1 MKVLR
6 KDYYE
11 NDISKIGSKDFPLKD
26 IKESTVLNY
35 SSSKI
40 LPVNKKSENSYGT
53 FDDGLLF
60 QFPQEKYKH
69 LTYWCKTDTDNL
81 DTCNVKLFK
90 LQDFAKA
97 EDEKKNRKWAPPLT
111 RNETILFARLGYHQ
125 YFKVNFDVDSML
137 YLRQKNGTWYKFDYI
152 FSYEDHMISVF
163 INDKL
168 NTSQPFHMG

>member
-35 SSSKI
+35 SSSKT

-60 QFPQEKYKH
+60 
-69 LTYWCKTDTDNL
+69 
-81 DTCNVKLFK
+81 
-90 LQDFAKA
+90 
-97 EDEKKNRKWAPPLT
+97 
-111 RNETILFARLGYHQ
+111 
-125 YFKVNFDVDSML
+125 
-137 YLRQKNGTWYKFDYI
+137 
-152 FSYEDHMISVF
+152 
-163 INDKL
+163 
-168 NTSQPFHMG
+168 